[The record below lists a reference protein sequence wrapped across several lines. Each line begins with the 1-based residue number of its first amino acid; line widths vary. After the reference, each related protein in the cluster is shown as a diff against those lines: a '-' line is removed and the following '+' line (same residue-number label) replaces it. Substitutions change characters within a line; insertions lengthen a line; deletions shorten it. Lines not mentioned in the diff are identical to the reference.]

1 MTGGIKGTITMRP
14 YGLTGLAI
22 SGVAL
27 LLAGTAA
34 RAQDIGVP
42 EAKALVAQ
50 LVQTGGAWTGPTTG
64 PKAQEHKLIVFVST
78 DQRNGGARGV
88 GEGAAEAA
96 KVLGWDFRT
105 LDGQGS
111 VSERA
116 AALNQAIA
124 LKPNGI
130 ILGALDAAE
139 QAPVLDD
146 ATQHGITVVGWHAG
160 PVPGPMEHPK
170 IFANVTTDPVA
181 VATGAAM
188 YAVADSDGKAGAI
201 IFTDSVYKIAIKK
214 SDVMAQVIRR
224 CSGCKLLSVE
234 DTPLADASTR
244 MPQLTTSLLSRFG
257 AKWTYALSIN
267 DLTFDFSAPALQS
280 AGISGDGYPRNI
292 SAGDGSGSA
301 FQRIRDADYQVATV
315 AEPLR
320 LHGWQTI
327 DELNRAFASAPAS
340 GFVAPVH
347 LIVHSNIDADGG
359 KQNGYD
365 PDNGYRDAYRKIWG
379 K

>member
-1 MTGGIKGTITMRP
+1 MRR
-14 YGLTGLAI
+14 YGLAGLAA
-22 SGVAL
+22 SGLAAVIAMHPAWAEDSNVA
-27 LLAGTAA
+27 
-34 RAQDIGVP
+34 Q
-42 EAKALVAQ
+42 AKALVAQ
-50 LVQTGGAWTGPTTG
+50 LTAAGGAWTGPTTG
-64 PKAQEHKLIVFVST
+64 PKGQEHKLVVFVST

-88 GEGAAEAA
+88 GEGAEEAA
-96 KVLGWDFRT
+96 KILGWEFRT

-116 AALNQAIA
+116 SALNQAIA

-130 ILGALDAAE
+130 IIGAMDAAE
-139 QAPVLDD
+139 QAPVLEQ
-146 ATQHGITVVGWHAG
+146 AAQRGIVIVGWHAG
-160 PVPGPMEHPK
+160 PVPGPIDSPK
-170 IFANVTTDPVA
+170 IFANVTTDPVQ
-181 VATGAAM
+181 VARAAAM
-188 YAVADSDGKAGAI
+188 YAVADSDGKAGAV

-214 SDVMAQVIRR
+214 SDTMAEVIRQ

-244 MPQLTTSLLSRFG
+244 MPPLTTALLSRFG
-257 AKWTYALSIN
+257 SRWTYALSIN
-267 DLTFDFSAPALQS
+267 DLTFDFSAPALES
-280 AGISGDGYPRNI
+280 AGIAEDGYPRNI

-301 FQRIRDADYQVATV
+301 FQRIRNGDYQVATV

-327 DELNRAFASAPAS
+327 DEMNRAFAGAPPS

-347 LIVHSNIDADGG
+347 LFVHANIDADGG
-359 KQNGYD
+359 KGNIYD
-365 PDNGYRDAYRKIWG
+365 PGNNYRDAYRKIWG

>member
-1 MTGGIKGTITMRP
+1 MRT
-14 YGLTGLAI
+14 YGVTALALSGLAM
-22 SGVAL
+22 
-27 LLAGTAA
+27 LLATTAA
-34 RAQDIGVP
+34 RAEDSFVAQ
-42 EAKALVAQ
+42 AKSLVAQ
-50 LVQTGGAWTGPTTG
+50 LTAPGGAWTGPTTG
-64 PKAQEHKLIVFVST
+64 PKAQEHKLIVFVSA

-96 KVLGWDFRT
+96 KIMGWEFRT

-116 AALNQAIA
+116 SALNQAIA
-124 LKPNGI
+124 LKPDGI
-130 ILGALDAAE
+130 IVGAIDAAE
-139 QAPVLDD
+139 QAPVLDQ
-146 ATQHGITVVGWHAG
+146 ATQRGIVLVGWHAG
-160 PVPGPMEHPK
+160 AAPGPIASPK
-170 IFANVTTDPVA
+170 IFTNVTTDPVE
-181 VATGAAM
+181 VAKAAAM
-188 YAVADSDGKAGAI
+188 YAVADSGGKAGAV

-214 SDVMAQVIRR
+214 SDTMAEVIKQ

-244 MPQLTTSLLSRFG
+244 MPPLTTSLLSRFG
-257 AKWTYALSIN
+257 SHWTYALSIN
-267 DLTFDFSAPALQS
+267 DLTFDFSAPALES
-280 AGISGDGYPRNI
+280 AGISGDGFPRNI

-301 FQRIRDADYQVATV
+301 FQRIRNNDYQVATV

-327 DELNRAFASAPAS
+327 DELNRAFASAPSS

-347 LIVHSNIDADGG
+347 LFVHSNIDADGG
-359 KQNGYD
+359 KQNLYD
-365 PDNGYRDAYRKIWG
+365 PNDGYRDAYRKIWG